1 MVEERG
7 NRPDNPGTFPVL
19 GDEAM
24 AHVQQGNG
32 AKIRPGNWP
41 VLQCCGFGVSLV
53 AFLVMGEIAFLKKNP
68 VAISK
73 NSRVNQQVNAKRD
86 ENCCHEETKSK
97 GEASPIVRGN
107 KEGDCAQ
114 DGKADA
120 GSLLHVSQRFC
131 GLGAPTNG
139 SLDTILELERGLLE
153 LLKLRELHV
162 LENQQANARSNEEH
176 HDANACDTHRIWR
189 NVHRIKVKR
198 VFAVCCK
205 RDKKRGPQDKEG
217 NCTCRGA
224 RSSCDCIQV
233 FGGCVE
239 RNAELR
245 CHSFAGRCVVSG
257 RFANGAAVSAVRGA
271 AYGACGSGIRRV
283 NLPRR
288 GRIIN
293 SDGSGWKLFKLV
305 FEQVVCGNAKELAHS
320 HNLLNIRHG
329 SHRLPFRN

>member
-1 MVEERG
+1 MV
-7 NRPDNPGTFPVL
+7 P
-19 GDEAM
+19 
-24 AHVQQGNG
+24 
-32 AKIRPGNWP
+32 
-41 VLQCCGFGVSLV
+41 LV
-53 AFLVMGEIAFLKKNP
+53 AFLVVGEIAFLQKNP
-68 VAISK
+68 IAVPE
-73 NSRVNQQVNAKRD
+73 NSRVNQQVNAKRNQ
-86 ENCCHEETKSK
+86 NCCHEEAK
-97 GEASPIVRGN
+97 GKDEASSIVRGN

-114 DGKADA
+114 DSKADA
-120 GSLLHVSQRFC
+120 SGLLHIAQRF
-131 GLGAPTNG
+131 GGFGAPTDG
-139 SLDTILELERGLLE
+139 RLDAVLELERCFFE

-257 RFANGAAVSAVRGA
+257 RFAGGVAVRTVC
-271 AYGACGSGIRRV
+271 GACGSGIRRAA
-283 NLPRR
+283 LPQR
-288 GRIIN
+288 GRIIS
-293 SDGSGWKLFKLV
+293 SDGSSWKLFKLV
-305 FEQVVCGNAKELAHS
+305 FEQVVCRNAKKLAHG